1 MKEVKPHETAYFY
14 HLSSITA
21 NMTKFLEQCAEAY
34 AVRNKQSIDAKFLRR
49 LHEKLEAGRV
59 L

>member
-1 MKEVKPHETAYFY
+1 MKDAKPHETAYFY

-21 NMTKFLEQCAEAY
+21 NMTEFLEQSAEAY
-34 AVRNKQSIDAKFLRR
+34 ALRNKQGIDACFSRR